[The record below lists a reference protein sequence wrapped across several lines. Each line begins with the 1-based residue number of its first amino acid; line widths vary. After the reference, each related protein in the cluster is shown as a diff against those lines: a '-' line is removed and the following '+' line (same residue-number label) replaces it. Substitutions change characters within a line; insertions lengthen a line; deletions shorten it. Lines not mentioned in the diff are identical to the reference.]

1 MGKATTKQSNPKG
14 TGKPITD
21 LLINDLIERREFG
34 TSKYGEPLKA
44 FNGRDPLIDAYQELI
59 DLLVYIRQHME
70 ESNADESTILL
81 RMLKQAAEDAW
92 FSEIVETDMVSSTI
106 GEGNEYADREDWIES
121 WLTSLREKVLGLS

>member
-81 RMLKQAAEDAW
+81 RMLKQAAEDAR
-92 FSEIVETDMVSSTI
+92 FSEMGETAEERSTLSSQ
-106 GEGNEYADREDWIES
+106 N
-121 WLTSLREKVLGLS
+121 